1 METLSV
7 IVGGGRACQEFDV
20 TVLSKG
26 DCPVNGFFDGK
37 TKLSTPLKP
46 QEEREGIV
54 CAESTDA
61 PMWSVTVCG
70 SSSIRHSW
78 EMSGQP

>member
-1 METLSV
+1 METLFV
-7 IVGGGRACQEFDV
+7 TVVGGRASQGFDV
-20 TVLSKG
+20 TLLSKG

-46 QEEREGIV
+46 QEEKKGIV
-54 CAESTDA
+54 CEVSTDA

-70 SSSIRHSW
+70 SSSSRHSW
-78 EMSGQP
+78 EMSGQL